1 MNLMEKSFPL
11 VMIFRSAYH
20 FFIARTESR
29 LLLTSLVDASPV
41 GDSSAATA
49 IATFKQ
55 ARQRAPV
62 PLVWVLSAF
71 ALIGLAP
78 YTSLAQDAQPDS
90 VVVDSL
96 EVADAEEDMM
106 LKTDTID
113 FVYFVAPSEFEHI
126 PGDDDPALIADRL
139 ACIEQTMPLTYNDR
153 IHAFINYFTVK
164 DREYTRMMMRRK
176 NLYFPIFEKYL
187 AKYGLPEELKYL
199 SIIESGLNPRAMS
212 RVRAVGLWQFMSAT
226 GRYYGLSNNWYVDD
240 RMDPEQ
246 STDAA
251 CRYLRDLFNMFHDWE
266 LALAAYNTGP
276 GNVKRAIRKAGYRKP
291 EGNAFAKL
299 TFWDIYPHLP
309 RETRSYVPQFV
320 AITYAMN
327 YLDEHNFFDEGEEML
342 PTYDTLQVTKFLHFE
357 TFASLTGTCVED
369 LQRLNPSIQR
379 NAIPETSKV
388 YTMNVPADA
397 KRMLE
402 ANRYAILDSASKTG
416 RKEIEALAKNTNE
429 GTTYGRD
436 RIVYRVRRGDVLG
449 SIAMRHNIKVN
460 DLKRW
465 NNLRGNT
472 IHVGQRLNIF
482 PKNSGGGSS
491 TAVASS
497 KSSSKGASSAHLP
510 SSKTYIVQ
518 PGDTLW
524 DISKKF
530 EGLTIDKIKSMNHLG
545 NTKLQPGQKLI
556 IGI

>member
-20 FFIARTESR
+20 FFIARTKSR
-29 LLLTSLVDASPV
+29 LL
-41 GDSSAATA
+41 SSAATGKGA
-49 IATFKQ
+49 VE
-55 ARQRAPV
+55 RAGQCASV
-62 PLVWVLSAF
+62 QNAWVLPAF
-71 ALIGLAP
+71 ALLVLG
-78 YTSLAQDAQPDS
+78 SLSLSAQDIQPDP

-113 FVYFVAPSEFEHI
+113 FVYFVAPSQFDHI

-139 ACIEQTMPLTYNDR
+139 ACIERTMPLTYNDR

-187 AKYGLPEELKYL
+187 AKYGLPDELKYL

-226 GRYYGLSNNWYVDD
+226 GRYYGLNNNWYIDD
-240 RMDPEQ
+240 RMDPDK

-251 CRYLRDLFNMFHDWE
+251 CRYLRDLYNMFHDWE

-291 EGNAFAKL
+291 EGNVFTKL

-342 PTYDTLQVTKFLHFE
+342 PRYDTLQVTKFLHFE

-379 NAIPETSKV
+379 NAIPETNKV
-388 YTMNVPADA
+388 YTMYIPEDA
-397 KRMLE
+397 KKMLE
-402 ANRYAILDSASKTG
+402 SNRVAILDSASKTG
-416 RKEIEALAKNTNE
+416 RKEIEALARNTE
-429 GTTYGRD
+429 GTTTYGRD
-436 RIVYRVRRGDVLG
+436 RIVYRVRSGDVLG
-449 SIAMRHNIKVN
+449 SIAMRHGVGVT

-465 NNLRGNT
+465 NNLHSNT

-482 PKNSGGGSS
+482 PKNGGGGSS
-491 TAVASS
+491 SVVAST
-497 KSSSKGASSAHLP
+497 KSSSSGPAP
-510 SSKTYIVQ
+510 IPNSKTYIVQ

-530 EGLTIDKIKSMNHLG
+530 EGLTIDKIKNMNNLG
-545 NTKLQPGQKLI
+545 NTKLQPGQKLRI
-556 IGI
+556 SN